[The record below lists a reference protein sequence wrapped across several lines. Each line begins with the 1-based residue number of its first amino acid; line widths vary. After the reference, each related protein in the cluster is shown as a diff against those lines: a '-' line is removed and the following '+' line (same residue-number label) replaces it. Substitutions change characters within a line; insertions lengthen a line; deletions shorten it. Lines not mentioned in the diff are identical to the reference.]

1 MILSTAHTGAC
12 DVWLSLRGTTYPNNS
27 IMTLEDIDERNDAL
41 VCATNLAGC
50 CRHPYTG
57 GYWPYVGNWFFPNGT
72 RVPSGSRSWDFY
84 RIRGQMMIYLNR
96 RSGGVEGI
104 YRCEI
109 PNSMNTA
116 QTLYIGVYHAN
127 TSSGEWHCLYALV
140 LYNYSQ
146 TV

>member
-12 DVWLSLRGTTYPNNS
+12 DVWLSLNGTTYPNNS
-27 IMTLEDIDERNDAL
+27 CVALEDIGESNDAL
-41 VCATNLAGC
+41 VCATNLTGC

-72 RVPSGSRSWDFY
+72 RVPSDSGSWDFY
-84 RIRGQMMIYLNR
+84 RIRGQMMTYLNR

-109 PNSMNTA
+109 PNSMNTV
-116 QTLYIGVYHAN
+116 QILYIGVYHAN
-127 TSSGEWHCLYALV
+127 TSSGE
-140 LYNYSQ
+140 
-146 TV
+146 